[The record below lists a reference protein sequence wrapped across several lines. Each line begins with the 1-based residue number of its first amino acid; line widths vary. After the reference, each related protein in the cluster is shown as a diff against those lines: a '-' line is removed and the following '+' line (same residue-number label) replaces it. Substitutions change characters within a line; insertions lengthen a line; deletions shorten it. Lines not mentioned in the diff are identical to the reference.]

1 LTVLDTR
8 IVRTFRDLFGSKK
21 IKALWEDR
29 MNYSIFWKR
38 DLFWSTCL
46 IVLVSVFGVFQNWP
60 LVRASLQGELDALLE
75 KHRTERRQAQFKGI
89 KTVNL
94 DTAHAVWQTGQTL
107 IIDARPIQDYLE
119 LHVPGAV
126 NLPPESWANL
136 TEPPKIVGLNQERQ
150 ILVYCSQESCDDA
163 LKLATKLHNLGFSR
177 VMAFTGGF
185 RAWDEAGYPVDTSS

>member
-1 LTVLDTR
+1 ML
-8 IVRTFRDLFGSKK
+8 
-21 IKALWEDR
+21 
-29 MNYSIFWKR
+29 
-38 DLFWSTCL
+38 
-46 IVLVSVFGVFQNWP
+46 VLVSVFGVIQNWP
-60 LVRASLQGELDALLE
+60 LVRASLRGELDALLE

-94 DTAHAVWQTGQTL
+94 ETAHSVWQTGQTL
-107 IIDARPIQDYLE
+107 VIDARPAQDYLE

-150 ILVYCSQESCDDA
+150 ILIYCSQESCDDS
-163 LKLATKLHNLGFSR
+163 LKLANKLQNLGFTR

-185 RAWDEAGYPVDTSS
+185 RAWDEAGYPVDTGS

>member
-1 LTVLDTR
+1 
-8 IVRTFRDLFGSKK
+8 
-21 IKALWEDR
+21 
-29 MNYSIFWKR
+29 MNHITSWKR

-46 IVLVSVFGVFQNWP
+46 LVLVSVFGVVQNWP
-60 LVRASLQGELDALLE
+60 LVRASLRGELDALLE

-94 DTAHAVWQTGQTL
+94 DTAHSVWQTGQTL
-107 IIDARPIQDYLE
+107 IIDARPAQDYLE

-136 TEPPKIVGLNQERQ
+136 TEPPKIVGLSQERQ
-150 ILVYCSQESCDDA
+150 ILIYCSQESCDDS
-163 LKLATKLHNLGFSR
+163 LKLATKLQNLGFTR

-185 RAWDEAGYPVDTSS
+185 RAWDEAGFPVDTGS

>member
-1 LTVLDTR
+1 
-8 IVRTFRDLFGSKK
+8 
-21 IKALWEDR
+21 

-46 IVLVSVFGVFQNWP
+46 LVLVSVFGVFQNWP

-75 KHRTERRQAQFKGI
+75 KHRTERRQAEFKGI
-89 KTVNL
+89 KTLNL
-94 DTAHAVWQTGQTL
+94 DTAHSVWQTGQTL
-107 IIDARPIQDYLE
+107 IIDARPAQDYLE

-136 TEPPKIVGLNQERQ
+136 TEPPKIVGLSQERQ
-150 ILVYCSQESCDDA
+150 ILIYCSQESCDDS
-163 LKLATKLHNLGFSR
+163 LKLATKLQNLGFNR

-185 RAWDEAGYPVDTSS
+185 RAWDEAGYPVDTGS